1 MSFPTL
7 FPIDPGAIP
16 TTQEVPGQ
24 LEGLTL
30 WYRSDNVVLTN
41 GNEVL
46 QWPDLSGNGYHLS
59 APTVGQ
65 RPEYYTNGTLLNGLP
80 YISGSG
86 ATDMLL
92 RSGFTELNGVAGT
105 TTFVVTHMTNPHPFP
120 GSHLMFGLPNVVAL
134 PTALKTNIN
143 FFYQGSS
150 TAPVSILFHADL
162 PSPPSNFSSNT
173 MMLADATL
181 TVPCIYTVN
190 INRNLSGF
198 LGVEAF
204 NGGTPLVLSNLPAS
218 NTFVGGNLGF
228 NSFITVMAQ
237 RSDGTGHNPARNY
250 EIILYNRVL
259 STLERNR
266 VHQYLS
272 TRYNILVVP

>member
-7 FPIDPGAIP
+7 FPIDPGAVP

-24 LEGLTL
+24 LEGLSL

-86 ATDMLL
+86 ATDLL
-92 RSGFTELNGVAGT
+92 LASNYTELNGGSGT
-105 TTFVVTHMTNPHPFP
+105 TTFIVSHMTNPHPFP
-120 GSHLMFGLPNVVAL
+120 GSQQILGLPTDVVA
-134 PTALKTNIN
+134 PTGLKSNLS
-143 FFYQGSS
+143 FFYQGSL
-150 TAPVSILFHADL
+150 TAPISILFHANL
-162 PSPPSNFSSNT
+162 PSPPSNFSSNLIS
-173 MMLADATL
+173 LADATL

-190 INRNLSGF
+190 INRLLSGF

-228 NSFITVMAQ
+228 NSFIIVMAQ

-250 EIILYNRVL
+250 EIIQYNRIL
-259 STLERNR
+259 STIERNQ

-272 TRYNILVVP
+272 TRYNIPVV

>member
-24 LEGLTL
+24 IDGLSL

-46 QWPDLSGNGYHLS
+46 QWPDLSGNGNHLS
-59 APTVGQ
+59 APTIGQ

-86 ATDMLL
+86 ATDLL
-92 RSGFTELNGVAGT
+92 LASNYTELNGRAGS
-105 TTFVVTHMTNPHPFP
+105 TTFMVSHMTNPHPFP
-120 GSHLMFGLPNVVAL
+120 GSQQIIGLPTSVVSF
-134 PTALKTNIN
+134 TGLKSNLS
-143 FFYQGSS
+143 FFYQGSP
-150 TAPVSILFHADL
+150 TAPVSILFHANL
-162 PSPPSNFSSNT
+162 PSPPSNFSSNAIS
-173 MMLADATL
+173 LAGATL

-204 NGGTPLVLSNLPAS
+204 NGGTPLVLSNVPAS

-228 NSFITVMAQ
+228 DSFIIVMAQ
-237 RSDGTGHNPARNY
+237 LSNGTGHNPARNY
-250 EIILYNRVL
+250 EIIQYNRIL
-259 STLERNR
+259 STIERNQ

-272 TRYNILVVP
+272 ARYNIPVV